1 MHLFF
6 EKKILLS
13 SLVFFFSF
21 FFFRGVLDILDLGF
35 IAFRGYWADES
46 C

>member
-6 EKKILLS
+6 EKKNSVVITC
-13 SLVFFFSF
+13 FFFL
-21 FFFRGVLDILDLGF
+21 GVLDILDLGF

-46 C
+46 Y

>member
-13 SLVFFFSF
+13 SLVFFFF
-21 FFFRGVLDILDLGF
+21 FFLGVLDILDLGF

-46 C
+46 Y